1 MLKHTFAGSF
11 KKDLTLL
18 EKRRW
23 NTTKLRD
30 VMDLIIAE
38 RPLPPER
45 KDHPLRGSLKDYR
58 ECHIQGDWVLVYEL
72 DPADRS
78 VTFNRTGTHSD
89 LFKK

>member
-1 MLKHTFAGSF
+1 MLEPIYVGKF
-11 KKDLTLL
+11 KKEFALA
-18 EKRRW
+18 EKQGRDMS
-23 NTTKLRD
+23 KIID
-30 VMDLIIAE
+30 VMGLLINE
-38 RPLPPER
+38 QPLPPER
-45 KDHPLRGSLKDYR
+45 KDHPLRGNLKDCR